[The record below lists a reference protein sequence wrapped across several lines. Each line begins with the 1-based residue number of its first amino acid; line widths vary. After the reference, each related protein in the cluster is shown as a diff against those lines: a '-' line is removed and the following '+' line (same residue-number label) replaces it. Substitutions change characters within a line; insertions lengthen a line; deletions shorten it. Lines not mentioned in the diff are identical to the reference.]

1 MIYTTR
7 CMTMPDLSS
16 QPAEIRFTLEITRAA
31 TGLVETVE
39 MVGHIVP
46 TPEAE
51 PQAIEGDQE

>member
-1 MIYTTR
+1 
-7 CMTMPDLSS
+7 MTMPDLSS